1 MPSLL
6 TGTTMI
12 STCST
17 FQSCRLNISDDLQRQ
32 GKCSDS
38 CTRLVNPYWYLQL
51 LQMTNQDL
59 LYFWL
64 SLRNVTLPHKTSK
77 YHLLCKKKKKEK
89 KKEKRKLSL
98 MAIWVLILEKKLS
111 AHCKYKNY
119 TKQWVSYSE
128 NMCRVLGYDVLDHVY
143 LMY

>member
-1 MPSLL
+1 MYQIGQPILVPAVA
-6 TGTTMI
+6 T
-12 STCST
+12 
-17 FQSCRLNISDDLQRQ
+17 DDQPGPVVFLAVTKKCDIATQNLQVPPAMQ
-32 GKCSDS
+32 
-38 CTRLVNPYWYLQL
+38 
-51 LQMTNQDL
+51 
-59 LYFWL
+59 
-64 SLRNVTLPHKTSK
+64 
-77 YHLLCKKKKKEK
+77 KKKKEK

>member
-1 MPSLL
+1 MASRNQRQWLSVPSLL
-6 TGTTMI
+6 PGTTMI

-32 GKCSDS
+32 DKCSDS

-64 SLRNVTLPHKTSK
+64 SQTNLILPHKTSK
-77 YHLLCKKKKKEK
+77 YHLLCKNKKKEK
-89 KKEKRKLSL
+89 KTVVNSSQSNYTTENYLHIASIIIIL
-98 MAIWVLILEKKLS
+98 NNGYLILKI
-111 AHCKYKNY
+111 Y
-119 TKQWVSYSE
+119 V
-128 NMCRVLGYDVLDHVY
+128 
-143 LMY
+143 MY